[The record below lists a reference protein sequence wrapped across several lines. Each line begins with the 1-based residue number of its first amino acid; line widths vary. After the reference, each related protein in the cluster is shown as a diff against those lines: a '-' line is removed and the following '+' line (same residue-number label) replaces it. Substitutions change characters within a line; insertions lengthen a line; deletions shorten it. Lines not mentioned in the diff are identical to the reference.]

1 MNTVFVG
8 LGGLWFKAYYDTLR
22 MMRPAYVVLI
32 DGDLVSPSDRQY
44 TDSEVG
50 FPKVL
55 AAAVRTMQV
64 VPQAGVYVA
73 LARSEEVDWKYV
85 DGTAKWPSAVITL
98 TDSLESRLASLGR
111 FLLDS
116 TSAAWWVSAGNDG
129 ESAWAACL
137 PKAASPERIREF
149 VQCMKNAKAGGV
161 GCAQQQTPFS
171 NSVAALMLNRVIEW
185 IVDATDHGELSL
197 LPWGIVYEKGREYID
212 GRSWNAIET
221 WDSSAPH
228 GESVVDVLKEEGVME
243 YVRKGGDD
251 SGAKLLSCVTID
263 DLVSAMKPSG
273 ERLYQLAG
281 EI

>member
-1 MNTVFVG
+1 MNAVFVG

-22 MMRPAYVVLI
+22 MMRPNSVVLI
-32 DGDLVSPSDRQY
+32 DGDLVSASDRQY

-64 VPQAGVYVA
+64 VPKARVYVA
-73 LARSEEVDWKYV
+73 FARSEEVDWKDV
-85 DGTAKWPSAVITL
+85 NKTANLASAVITL
-98 TDSLESRLASLGR
+98 TDTLESRLSSLGR

-116 TSAAWWVSAGNDG
+116 TSATWWVSAGNDG

-149 VQCMKNAKAGGV
+149 VQCMKNAKVGGV
-161 GCAQQQTPFS
+161 GCARQQTPFS
-171 NSVAALMLNRVIEW
+171 NSVAALMLNKVIDW
-185 IVDATDHGELSL
+185 IVDATDYGELSL

-212 GRSWNAIET
+212 GRSWSASEA
-221 WDSSAPH
+221 WVSSAPH
-228 GESVVDVLKEEGVME
+228 WEDVVDVLKGEGVMD
-243 YVRKGGDD
+243 YVRKEGDD
-251 SGAKLLSCVTID
+251 AGAKLLSYVTLDI
-263 DLVSAMKPSG
+263 LVSAMKPSG

-281 EI
+281 AL

>member
-1 MNTVFVG
+1 MNAVFVG
-8 LGGLWFKAYYDTLR
+8 LGGLWFKAYYDALR
-22 MMRPAYVVLI
+22 MMRPNCVVLI
-32 DGDLVSPSDRQY
+32 DRDFVSASDRQY

-64 VPQAGVYVA
+64 VPRARVYVA
-73 LARSEEVDWKYV
+73 FARLQEVDWSHIN
-85 DGTAKWPSAVITL
+85 GTADWSSAVITL
-98 TDSLESRLASLGR
+98 TDNLESRLSSLGK

-137 PKAASPERIREF
+137 PRSASPERIGEF
-149 VQCMKNAKAGGV
+149 VRCMKNAKAGGV

-185 IVDATDHGELSL
+185 IVDATEYGELSL

-212 GRSWNAIET
+212 GRSWNAIEA
-221 WDSSAPH
+221 WGSPAPH
-228 GESVVDVLKEEGVME
+228 RESVVDVLKEEGVME
-243 YVRKGGDD
+243 YVRREGDD
-251 SGAKLLSCVTID
+251 SGAKLLSYVTFD